1 MILVKLDFFMQKIF
15 LISSIF
21 LLLGNKS
28 YTIRKQ
34 NSNPKIFIFFINEQK
49 KGAVNSAPKSSTPNW
64 DGSGLSA

>member
-34 NSNPKIFIFFINEQK
+34 NSNPKIFIFFYQ
-49 KGAVNSAPKSSTPNW
+49 
-64 DGSGLSA
+64 

>member
-1 MILVKLDFFMQKIF
+1 MILVKLDFFMQKFSLF
-15 LISSIF
+15 LLF
-21 LLLGNKS
+21 FFLLGNKS

-34 NSNPKIFIFFINEQK
+34 NSNPKIFIFFINEPK